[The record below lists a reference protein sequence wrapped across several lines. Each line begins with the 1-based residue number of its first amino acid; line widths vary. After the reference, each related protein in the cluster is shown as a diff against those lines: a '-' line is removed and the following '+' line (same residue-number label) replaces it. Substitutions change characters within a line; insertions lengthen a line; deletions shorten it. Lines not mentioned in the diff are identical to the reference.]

1 MLKDAHPS
9 ATRSA
14 IVGSRRLLTG
24 LLPCA
29 GNFTLK
35 TGRSALVRS
44 RTLRNESPARRRW
57 ALHAETEG
65 GLWRGKI
72 LVIDNTHQG
81 CIKYT
86 SESRLFDANQHCPR

>member
-35 TGRSALVRS
+35 TGRIRSALVRS
-44 RTLRNESPARRRW
+44 PTLRNESPARRRCQFRTLGVYDSGRLADQIATLADQSPTARTAAITV
-57 ALHAETEG
+57 AL
-65 GLWRGKI
+65 
-72 LVIDNTHQG
+72 N
-81 CIKYT
+81 
-86 SESRLFDANQHCPR
+86 CPPC